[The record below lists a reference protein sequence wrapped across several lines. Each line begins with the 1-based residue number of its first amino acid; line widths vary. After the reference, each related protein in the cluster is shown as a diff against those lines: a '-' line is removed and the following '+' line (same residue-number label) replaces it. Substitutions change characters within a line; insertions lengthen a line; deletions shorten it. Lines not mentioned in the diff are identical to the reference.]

1 MVTHKKN
8 LARTSLI
15 QLKRSKKW
23 WTILGEISRQLS
35 SQLFYEIN
43 KDQGFKDLRIGI
55 YRIKMNK
62 FLMVI
67 NSFG

>member
-15 QLKRSKKW
+15 QLKKSKKW